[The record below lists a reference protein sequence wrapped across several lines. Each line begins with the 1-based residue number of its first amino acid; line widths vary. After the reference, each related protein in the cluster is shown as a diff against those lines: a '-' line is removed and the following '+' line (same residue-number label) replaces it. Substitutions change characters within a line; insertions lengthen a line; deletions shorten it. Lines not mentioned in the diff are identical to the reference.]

1 MGFVSKLNKCVVI
14 PFRGILRL
22 SLCPLE
28 LLFFRAQWIWHD
40 NSDTGAH
47 SLAHFQNFG
56 VSTFFFLT
64 VYSVRQSESYVR
76 MHILINGART
86 NDWRP
91 VLTSF
96 SPIYC
101 LIFV

>member
-1 MGFVSKLNKCVVI
+1 MGFASKLNKRVVI

-56 VSTFFFLT
+56 VFTFLFF
-64 VYSVRQSESYVR
+64 Y
-76 MHILINGART
+76 
-86 NDWRP
+86 
-91 VLTSF
+91 F
-96 SPIYC
+96 
-101 LIFV
+101 